1 MAGTMPVLK
10 AQDYPYILSGLGLVF
25 LGLLAPAALSVKGF
39 GIFPLLERSLV
50 NASSGALLTAS
61 LKLVLLNTLR
71 ALPIYIGTLLLAQ
84 GIGTF
89 RPGAPRVFLLLPLAV
104 IPAAY
109 EAIRMIYGIAYDFG
123 IPAISLTLAILLMS
137 RMENMT
143 RRVLHKVLVLA
154 LLLFGVEWLD
164 TVPLLSGYWFGR
176 GEISTDLKKI
186 AAFLEAEEILNI
198 TGIALFIICTANSF
212 ILARLLSVYTKE
224 LKIAE
229 QVRLDSELKLRTLE
243 NRSLREMQSL
253 VHDLKTPLTSIQGLA
268 GVLAVSVV
276 DEANRQYAGRIVEA
290 SDKMS
295 SMISEMLR
303 DDIRQVISGRELVE
317 YAAAHVPELS
327 GLSSFRIEA
336 AEPPPQVAVNKIKM
350 ARAIV
355 NLLENALEAMS
366 RDDGRVGV
374 RVTAADG
381 RAVVEIT
388 DNGAG
393 IPADQSQLI
402 WEPGYSTKN
411 SSGFGLP
418 FVRETVAANGGEIAI
433 DSVGGRG
440 TRVVITLPEV
450 TGND

>member
-1 MAGTMPVLK
+1 MARAMSLTTIN
-10 AQDYPYILSGLGLVF
+10 YPHLLYGFGLIL
-25 LGLLAPAALSVKGF
+25 LGLLAPAVLSVKGF
-39 GIFPLLERSLV
+39 GIFPLMERSLV
-50 NASSGALLTAS
+50 HASSGALLTAS
-61 LKLVLLNTLR
+61 LKLVALNTLR

-84 GIGTF
+84 GLGTF
-89 RPGAPRVFLLLPLAV
+89 RAGAPRILLILPLAV

-109 EAIRMIYGIAYDFG
+109 EAIKLIYGIAYDFG

-137 RMENMT
+137 RLENMT
-143 RRVLHKVLVLA
+143 RRVFHKLLVLA

-224 LKIAE
+224 LKVAE

-268 GVLAVSVV
+268 GVLAVSVAGEP
-276 DEANRQYAGRIVEA
+276 DRQYAARIVEA

-303 DDIRQVISGRELVE
+303 DDTRQIISGRELVE
-317 YAAAHVPELS
+317 YAAAHVPGLS

-336 AEPPPQVAVNKIKM
+336 ADPPPAVAVNKIKM
-350 ARAIV
+350 SRAIV
-355 NLLENALEAMS
+355 NLLENALEAVGGQN
-366 RDDGRVGV
+366 GRVGI
-374 RVTAADG
+374 RVSARDG
-381 RAVVEIT
+381 QAVIEIT
-388 DNGAG
+388 DNGSG
-393 IPADQSQLI
+393 IPSDQSQLI
-402 WEPGYSTKN
+402 WEPGFSTKN

-418 FVRETVAANGGEIAI
+418 FVRETVETNGGTIAI
-433 DSVGGRG
+433 DSVGGQG
-440 TRVVITLPEV
+440 TRVIITLPEV
-450 TGND
+450 TGYDR

>member
-1 MAGTMPVLK
+1 MARAMSLK
-10 AQDYPYILSGLGLVF
+10 AINYPHILSGLGLIL
-25 LGLLAPAALSVKGF
+25 LGLMAPAVLSVKGF
-39 GIFPLLERSLV
+39 GIFPLMERSV
-50 NASSGALLTAS
+50 VHGSSGALLTAS
-61 LKLVLLNTLR
+61 LKLVALNTLR

-84 GIGTF
+84 GLGIF
-89 RPGAPRVFLLLPLAV
+89 RAGAPRILLVLPLAV

-109 EAIRMIYGIAYDFG
+109 EAIKLIYRISYDFG

-137 RMENMT
+137 RLENMA
-143 RRVLHKVLVLA
+143 RRVFHKILVLA

-224 LKIAE
+224 LKVAE

-268 GVLAVSVV
+268 GVLAVSVA
-276 DEANRQYAGRIVEA
+276 DEPNRHYAARIVEA

-303 DDIRQVISGRELVE
+303 DDTRQVISGRELVE
-317 YAAAHVPELS
+317 YAAAHVPGLS
-327 GLSSFRIEA
+327 GLRSFRIEA
-336 AEPPPQVAVNKIKM
+336 VEPLPAVEVNKIKM
-350 ARAIV
+350 SRAIV
-355 NLLENALEAMS
+355 NLLENAMEAVGG
-366 RDDGRVGV
+366 DDGRVGI
-374 RVTAADG
+374 RVSARDG
-381 RAVVEIT
+381 QAVIEIT
-388 DNGAG
+388 DNGSG
-393 IPADQSQLI
+393 IPPDQSQLV
-402 WEPGYSTKN
+402 WEPGFSTKN

-418 FVRETVAANGGEIAI
+418 FVRETVETNGGTIAI
-433 DSVGGRG
+433 DSAGGQG
-440 TRVVITLPEV
+440 TRVIITLPEV

>member
-1 MAGTMPVLK
+1 MARTVPALK
-10 AQDYPYILSGLGLVF
+10 ALNYPHILTGLGLVL
-25 LGLLAPAALSVKGF
+25 LGLLAPAVLSVKGF
-39 GIFPLLERSLV
+39 GIFPLLERSIV
-50 NASSGALLTAS
+50 HGSSGALLSAS
-61 LKLVLLNTLR
+61 LKLVALNTMR
-71 ALPIYIGTLLLAQ
+71 ALPLYIGTLLLAQ

-89 RPGAPRVFLLLPLAV
+89 RSGAPRILLVLPLAV

-109 EAIRMIYGIAYDFG
+109 EVIKLIYGIAYDFG
-123 IPAISLTLAILLMS
+123 IPAISLTLAIILMS
-137 RMENMT
+137 RMESMT
-143 RRVLHKVLVLA
+143 RKVLHKIPVLA

-268 GVLAVSVV
+268 GVLAVSAA
-276 DEANRQYAGRIVEA
+276 DDQGRLYAGRIVEA

-303 DDIRQVISGRELVE
+303 DDTRQVISGRELVE

-327 GLSSFRIEA
+327 GLSSFRIESV
-336 AEPPPQVAVNKIKM
+336 EPLPAVEVNKIKM

-355 NLLENALEAMS
+355 NLLENAMEAVG
-366 RDDGRVGV
+366 RENGRVAV
-374 RVTAADG
+374 RVSARDG
-381 RAVVEIT
+381 QAIIEIT
-388 DNGAG
+388 DNGPG
-393 IPADQSQLI
+393 IPPDQSQLI
-402 WEPGYSTKN
+402 WEPGFSTKN

-418 FVRETVAANGGEIAI
+418 FVRDTVATNGGAIAI
-433 DSVGGRG
+433 HSGDGHG

-450 TGND
+450 TDND

>member
-1 MAGTMPVLK
+1 MPALRAK
-10 AQDYPYILSGLGLVF
+10 DYPYILSGLGLIL
-25 LGLLAPAALSVKGF
+25 LGLLAPAVLSVKGF
-39 GIFPLLERSLV
+39 GIFPLLERSVV
-50 NASSGALLTAS
+50 NGSSGALLTAS
-61 LKLVLLNTLR
+61 FKLVLLNTLR

-84 GIGTF
+84 GFGTF
-89 RPGAPRVFLLLPLAV
+89 RPGAPRILFLLPLAV

-109 EAIRMIYGIAYDFG
+109 EAIHRIYGITYDFG

-143 RRVLHKVLVLA
+143 RRVFHKVLVLA

-268 GVLAVSVV
+268 GVLAVSVA
-276 DEANRQYAGRIVEA
+276 DETNRQYAGRIVEA
-290 SDKMS
+290 GDKMS
-295 SMISEMLR
+295 SMISEMLH

-327 GLSSFRIEA
+327 GLSSFRIDA
-336 AEPPPQVAVNKIKM
+336 VEPPPQVAVNKIKM

-355 NLLENALEAMS
+355 NLLENALEAVS
-366 RDDGRVGV
+366 RKDGRVGV
-374 RVTAADG
+374 RVAASG
-381 RAVVEIT
+381 SRAVIEIA

-393 IPADQSQLI
+393 IPSDQSQLI
-402 WEPGYSTKN
+402 WEPGFSTKN

-418 FVRETVAANGGEIAI
+418 FVRETIAANGGEITI
-433 DSVGGRG
+433 DSDGKG
-440 TRVVITLPEV
+440 TRVIITLPEV
-450 TGND
+450 TGNV